1 MQADTSPWWWSRLGH
16 PRPFLA
22 SAIFS
27 LTCFAS
33 FSPSLLGSMFPM
45 PRVIYAMAE
54 DGLLFKYLARV
65 NERTKT
71 PVIATLTS
79 GAIAGKR
86 SLRILLFEQL
96 SQHA

>member
-1 MQADTSPWWWSRLGH
+1 
-16 PRPFLA
+16 
-22 SAIFS
+22 
-27 LTCFAS
+27 
-33 FSPSLLGSMFPM
+33 
-45 PRVIYAMAE
+45 MAE

-79 GAIAGKR
+79 GAIAGKH
-86 SLRILLFEQL
+86 SLRILPFGQQ